1 MTPEGQQV
9 TYAGLAQ
16 RPDDPVRP
24 GYIFLGW
31 YEDMSDALTVQEY
44 EEYKDQQGEVND
56 MQVFDGKVMLS
67 YQPES
72 DPVYYNMQVQAQW
85 ALDPEAGLTTEVVL
99 GEGAPVVRVSN
110 LDEVAR
116 ALVSDE
122 ELAQGVIVR
131 FIVNPIDKST
141 VTDAERATLEAKFRE
156 LGATDHQ
163 WLDISLVKIVGDVET
178 KITTLPMPLKFTVVT
193 PEAMRAA
200 GRTYYLTRVHDGVA
214 SVAASGTET
223 VLAAESS
230 QFSTYVLAYKE
241 SAPASPL
248 PRTGDA
254 LPVYPLVL
262 LGGMVLIAA
271 GIFAVKRRRS

>member
-1 MTPEGQQV
+1 M
-9 TYAGLAQ
+9 
-16 RPDDPVRP
+16 
-24 GYIFLGW
+24 
-31 YEDMSDALTVQEY
+31 
-44 EEYKDQQGEVND
+44 
-56 MQVFDGKVMLS
+56 
-67 YQPES
+67 
-72 DPVYYNMQVQAQW
+72 
-85 ALDPEAGLTTEVVL
+85 
-99 GEGAPVVRVSN
+99 
-110 LDEVAR
+110 
-116 ALVSDE
+116 
-122 ELAQGVIVR
+122 
-131 FIVNPIDKST
+131 
-141 VTDAERATLEAKFRE
+141 
-156 LGATDHQ
+156 
-163 WLDISLVKIVGDVET
+163 ET

-230 QFSTYVLAYKE
+230 QFSTYELAYKE
-241 SAPASPL
+241 SAPAGPL